1 MAGEAVRHG
10 ADADWIKGLRVQD
23 AGSPGPDDSVAA
35 LIRFSRK
42 TALDPYKSVPGDV
55 GSLHAAGWADE
66 DLIEVLSVVSLSAYM
81 DVLSLS
87 LRIGQ

>member
-1 MAGEAVRHG
+1 MALE
-10 ADADWIKGLRVQD
+10 
-23 AGSPGPDDSVAA
+23 
-35 LIRFSRK
+35 
-42 TALDPYKSVPGDV
+42 PYKSVPGDV